1 MSQLNNLI
9 YLVDDDRR
17 VLNAL
22 TRLLQSEGWLTAGFT
37 SAGAFLEAH
46 DPAISGCLVLD
57 LMMPEMSGLAVQ
69 AELKRLEQFRPVV
82 FLSGRGEISACATA
96 MKGGA
101 VDFLTKPVEASLLFA
116 AVARAVERDI
126 AGRAQAEQR
135 RVISDRMTSLT
146 QRERQ
151 VLSGV
156 VEGLL
161 NKQIAN
167 RLGIVEKTVKVHRAH
182 AISKLGARST
192 AELVRMVYSLGP
204 GRRHVDRLR
213 PFVNRRG
220 AAGSGMESS
229 PDARSWRHSS
239 RGRPAAAARDGS
251 TPRR

>member
-46 DPAISGCLVLD
+46 DPAIPGCLVLD

-69 AELKRLEQFRPVV
+69 AELKRLEQFRPVI

-101 VDFLTKPVEASLLFA
+101 VDFLTKPVEAPLLFA

-126 AGRAQAEQR
+126 AGRAHAEQR
-135 RVISDRMTSLT
+135 RAISDRMTSLT

-204 GRRHVDRLR
+204 EG
-213 PFVNRRG
+213 G
-220 AAGSGMESS
+220 ATSL
-229 PDARSWRHSS
+229 
-239 RGRPAAAARDGS
+239 
-251 TPRR
+251 

>member
-1 MSQLNNLI
+1 MGEVNSMI

-22 TRLLQSEGWLTAGFT
+22 TRLLESEGWLTQAFT

-46 DPAISGCLVLD
+46 DPVVPGCLVLD

-69 AELKRLEQFRPVV
+69 MELQRLGQYRPVI

-96 MKGGA
+96 MKAGA
-101 VDFLTKPVEASLLFA
+101 IDFLTKPVEAVLLFA
-116 AVARAVERDI
+116 AVARAVECDTT
-126 AGRAQAEQR
+126 ARAQVERLRALNA
-135 RVISDRMTSLT
+135 RMTTLT
-146 QRERQ
+146 HRERQ
-151 VLSGV
+151 VLGGV

-204 GRRHVDRLR
+204 DSSAPRH
-213 PFVNRRG
+213 
-220 AAGSGMESS
+220 
-229 PDARSWRHSS
+229 
-239 RGRPAAAARDGS
+239 
-251 TPRR
+251 